1 MSDAALTPE
10 LAALVERMVAERVD
24 AAIDDRLG
32 PLQAA
37 LDDLSRRL
45 SAGDAAADS
54 ASLLVFSGDLDRL
67 LAAFII
73 AASAAAMGLKVS
85 MYFTFWGLVALKKKT
100 IFAGKSISEKMLAA
114 FTPASPWAAGTS
126 KLHML
131 GAGPVMLKSIMKTKN
146 VETLPGLIA
155 TAREL
160 GVRFIACQMSMDIM
174 GVLSDELIDGIEFA
188 GAAAYVGEASSA
200 RLTLFI

>member
-1 MSDAALTPE
+1 MSEAAPSPE
-10 LAALVERMVAERVD
+10 LAALIERMVAERVD
-24 AAIDDRLG
+24 AAVDARLG

-37 LDDLSRRL
+37 LDDITRRL
-45 SAGDAAADS
+45 SSGEAAADS

-73 AASAAAMGLKVS
+73 ASSAAAMGLKVT

-100 IFAGKSISEKMLAA
+100 IFAGKSVAEKMLAA
-114 FTPASPWAAGTS
+114 FTPATPAAAGTS

-131 GAGPVMLKSIMKTKN
+131 GAGPVMLKAIMKQKN
-146 VETLPGLIA
+146 VESLPGLIA

-160 GVRFIACQMSMDIM
+160 GVRLIACQMSMDIM
-174 GVLSDELIDGIEFA
+174 GVVPDELLDGVEFA
-188 GAAAYVGEASSA
+188 GAAAYVGEASAS
-200 RLTLFI
+200 RMTLFI

>member
-1 MSDAALTPE
+1 MSADALSPE
-10 LAALVERMVAERVD
+10 LAALVERLVAERVD
-24 AAIDDRLG
+24 AAVEARLG

-45 SAGDAAADS
+45 AAGDAAADS

-100 IFAGKSISEKMLAA
+100 IFAGKSVAEKMLAA
-114 FTPASPWAAGTS
+114 FTPATPAAAGTS

-131 GAGPVMLKSIMKTKN
+131 GAGPVMLKSIMKQKN

-160 GVRFIACQMSMDIM
+160 GVRMIACQMSMDIM
-174 GVLSDELIDGIEFA
+174 GIVPDELLDDIEFA

-200 RLTLFI
+200 RMTLFI

>member
-1 MSDAALTPE
+1 MSDVALSPE
-10 LAALVERMVAERVD
+10 LSALVERLVAERVD
-24 AAIDDRLG
+24 TAVEARLG

-45 SAGDAAADS
+45 AAGEAAADS
-54 ASLLVFSGDLDRL
+54 ASLLVFSGDLDRM

-73 AASAAAMGLKVS
+73 ASSAAAMGLKVT

-100 IFAGKSISEKMLAA
+100 IFAGKSLPEKMLAA
-114 FTPASPWAAGTS
+114 FTPSSPWAAGTS

-131 GAGPVMLKSIMKTKN
+131 GAGPVMLKSIMKQKN

-160 GVRFIACQMSMDIM
+160 GVRLIACQMSMDIM
-174 GVLSDELIDGIEFA
+174 GIRADELLDDIEFA
-188 GAAAYVGEASSA
+188 GAAAYVGEASSS
-200 RLTLFI
+200 RVTLFI